1 VGILPE
7 GGERG
12 AGTLMEKE
20 GVGGG
25 TTQPQACALEKREGE
40 EPRVERK
47 LRRHRR
53 EGQAGRARETRGAF
67 PGDSLLLPGPAGDSE
82 FEQRRLPRPRA
93 KRSGPPL
100 AS

>member
-1 VGILPE
+1 M
-7 GGERG
+7 GGGRYIDGGRRG
-12 AGTLMEKE
+12 RKKGSEE
-20 GVGGG
+20 G
-25 TTQPQACALEKREGE
+25 TTQPQACALKKRVGE
-40 EPRVERK
+40 ETRVERK
-47 LRRHRR
+47 LRRNRR
-53 EGQAGRARETRGAF
+53 GGQAGKAQETRRAF